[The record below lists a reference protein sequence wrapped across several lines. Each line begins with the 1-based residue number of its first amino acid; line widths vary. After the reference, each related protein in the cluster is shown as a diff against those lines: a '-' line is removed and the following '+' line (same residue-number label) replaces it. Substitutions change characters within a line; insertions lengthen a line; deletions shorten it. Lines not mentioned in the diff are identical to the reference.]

1 MMKSFVSLS
10 KDELLHMKENAIKSV
25 EVYDA
30 EKFARDTLTIYEE
43 VIQEYK
49 ESYQIVKTA
58 VSDDAVKLTLRNSVK
73 EEVTLLLRVD
83 DYYGLGLRSDS
94 MITKEQYEELK
105 KKENTVLAFR
115 TAIRLLANRDYSI
128 SMMKTKLKQ
137 KISISD
143 EELNRVIEELQHINL
158 LSDEKYAENRISSLK
173 ASFVPKNT
181 LIRKLRSE
189 GISNEIISSL
199 YNEQQDEELKIAK
212 KRASRYQLS
221 TKGKSL
227 NYKKQ
232 LIFSKLKNDGF
243 SNEICNEA
251 IDSLDFSYEILYEA
265 DTLRLESQKAYLKY
279 HNKYEGSQ
287 LRNKIYIYLA
297 NKGFEQEKIYAVIN
311 EMEF

>member
-1 MMKSFVSLS
+1 MLTDLVDTGNNGFFFNNEDECYEMMKSFVSLS

-158 LSDEKYAENRISSLK
+158 L
-173 ASFVPKNT
+173 
-181 LIRKLRSE
+181 
-189 GISNEIISSL
+189 
-199 YNEQQDEELKIAK
+199 
-212 KRASRYQLS
+212 
-221 TKGKSL
+221 
-227 NYKKQ
+227 
-232 LIFSKLKNDGF
+232 
-243 SNEICNEA
+243 
-251 IDSLDFSYEILYEA
+251 ILC
-265 DTLRLESQKAYLKY
+265 
-279 HNKYEGSQ
+279 
-287 LRNKIYIYLA
+287 
-297 NKGFEQEKIYAVIN
+297 
-311 EMEF
+311 

>member
-1 MMKSFVSLS
+1 M
-10 KDELLHMKENAIKSV
+10 
-25 EVYDA
+25 
-30 EKFARDTLTIYEE
+30 KFATKHLKDVSIRYYSVL
-43 VIQEYK
+43 K
-49 ESYQIVKTA
+49 ESSLDSDKVKCM
-58 VSDDAVKLTLRNSVK
+58 
-73 EEVTLLLRVD
+73 EVPHGSIPELDTDLNLLRQQGV
-83 DYYGLGLRSDS
+83 S
-94 MITKEQYEELK
+94 EE
-105 KKENTVLAFR
+105 
-115 TAIRLLANRDYSI
+115 AIGANYLL
-128 SMMKTKLKQ
+128 
-137 KISISD
+137 
-143 EELNRVIEELQHINL
+143 
-158 LSDEKYAENRISSLK
+158 
-173 ASFVPKNT
+173 
-181 LIRKLRSE
+181 KLRSE